1 MISSSRQW
9 LQVLVLACLAGAAQF
24 VLAAEPAGRVE
35 LVNGSVQVL
44 APDGS
49 SRQVAK
55 DDVLVEGET
64 VVTGSDGEMLLVMED
79 NALLSVRP
87 DSKVL
92 IERYRANGDDEDS
105 AAYSL
110 LVGAIRSITGWIG
123 KNNPQNY
130 RINTPTAA
138 IGVRGTDH
146 ETMVIAAG
154 GPGDPGTYDK
164 VNEGITVMITG
175 AGEREVTAG
184 RAGYV
189 SHRNQAPTVLARVP
203 EFLQK
208 RVAPNEAVINR
219 LKPMMKQG
227 MDDRLRKR
235 RLLNNQK
242 RQLPAG
248 TGRSGE
254 GGSND
259 SPAHNADDS
268 GSADTPTLPSSGS
281 RKIPA
286 QPRKLLN
293 KLNR

>member
-1 MISSSRQW
+1 
-9 LQVLVLACLAGAAQF
+9 
-24 VLAAEPAGRVE
+24 
-35 LVNGSVQVL
+35 
-44 APDGS
+44 
-49 SRQVAK
+49 
-55 DDVLVEGET
+55 
-64 VVTGSDGEMLLVMED
+64 
-79 NALLSVRP
+79 
-87 DSKVL
+87 
-92 IERYRANGDDEDS
+92 
-105 AAYSL
+105 
-110 LVGAIRSITGWIG
+110 
-123 KNNPQNY
+123 
-130 RINTPTAA
+130 
-138 IGVRGTDH
+138 
-146 ETMVIAAG
+146 
-154 GPGDPGTYDK
+154 
-164 VNEGITVMITG
+164 
-175 AGEREVTAG
+175 
-184 RAGYV
+184 
-189 SHRNQAPTVLARVP
+189 
-203 EFLQK
+203 
-208 RVAPNEAVINR
+208 VINR